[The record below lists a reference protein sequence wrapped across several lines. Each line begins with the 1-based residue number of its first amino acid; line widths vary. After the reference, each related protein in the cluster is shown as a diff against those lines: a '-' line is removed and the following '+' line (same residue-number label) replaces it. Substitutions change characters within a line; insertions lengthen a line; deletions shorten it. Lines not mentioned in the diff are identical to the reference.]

1 MEKYNETLQWLFSKL
16 PMYQRKGSIAY
27 RPGLDAMH
35 KLDKHL
41 KHPHREF
48 KSIHIGGTNGKGST
62 AHIIASVLQEA
73 GFKTGLYSSPHLLD
87 FRERIK
93 IDGSMIS
100 KKDVVEFVSKN
111 KTFFE
116 KNKFSF
122 FEMTVGMAFWYFSKK
137 KVDYA
142 VIEVGL
148 GGRLDATN
156 IITPELSIITNIG
169 LDHVEFLGDNH
180 TAIAKEKAGI
190 IKNKIPVVIGEKK
203 CSTQKIFQEKENK
216 REEVKNLNTTL
227 LLDPSNEDATLRLMD
242 IAVEKSNYS
251 EVKELSEKFVKICK
265 NLCKENDRI
274 LKSLKDLEPKNDS

>member
-27 RPGLDAMH
+27 RPGLDAMY

-41 KHPHREF
+41 NHPHREF

-93 IDGSMIS
+93 IDGLMIP
-100 KKDVVEFVSKN
+100 KQKVVDFVFNN

-137 KVDYA
+137 
-142 VIEVGL
+142 
-148 GGRLDATN
+148 N
-156 IITPELSIITNIG
+156 
-169 LDHVEFLGDNH
+169 
-180 TAIAKEKAGI
+180 
-190 IKNKIPVVIGEKK
+190 
-203 CSTQKIFQEKENK
+203 
-216 REEVKNLNTTL
+216 
-227 LLDPSNEDATLRLMD
+227 
-242 IAVEKSNYS
+242 
-251 EVKELSEKFVKICK
+251 
-265 NLCKENDRI
+265 
-274 LKSLKDLEPKNDS
+274 